1 MKKFAVKHRGKIEM
15 LLEFLIKLNVI
26 AIPMYLILFSGANFY
41 PLQTLT
47 TDISYTVFRTLGY
60 SVQKDWVTLA
70 FDSENIAADIM
81 IDMDCTAWKSMYA
94 LAALI
99 LASPVK
105 NDRKKLKHIGLGVA
119 ALFMLNITRIVSTVV
134 FANTFGLQYME
145 IVHTVLWREGMI
157 FAVVLIWY
165 AWLKQQTKKQK
176 IILNKNQTILRK
188 LLKE

>member
-1 MKKFAVKHRGKIEM
+1 MF
-15 LLEFLIKLNVI
+15 LEFLIKFNLL
-26 AIPMYLILFSGANFY
+26 AIPMYLILFYGANFY
-41 PLQTLT
+41 PLQTFT
-47 TDISYTVFRTLGY
+47 TNISYTVFRTLGY
-60 SVQKDWVTLA
+60 SVETDWVTLSFTEDGFMA
-70 FDSENIAADIM
+70 NIV

-94 LAALI
+94 LAALM

-105 NDRKKLKHIGLGVA
+105 NDRKKLKHVGLGIVV
-119 ALFMLNITRIVSTVV
+119 LFMLNITRIVSTVV

-165 AWLKQQTKKQK
+165 AWLKQQSKKQK